1 MTPETQALIERLAG
15 EAGFDTDLNEITA
28 PHALIDGDP
37 MDVRKLLEKFAE
49 LVVSDLE
56 TFVYMDTNLYLA
68 IGGDGIEAVATAI
81 RQRFG
86 VGE

>member
-15 EAGFDTDLNEITA
+15 EADAYAHTLYQLRGEQW
-28 PHALIDGDP
+28 HK
-37 MDVRKLLEKFAE
+37 VRDAKFAE
-49 LVVSDLE
+49 LVARDLE
-56 TFVYMDTNLYLA
+56 TFVYMDTNLRLA